1 MDEEFELY
9 LSAIANKT
17 FIQGI
22 DNLVGD
28 LVLLTLNYALYD
40 NITGREPGELATPH
54 LREIRRT
61 IYNKIIHEVE
71 NQCKRAVEREFL
83 RAKTDPSYI
92 PGTRYADRQCPLLLW
107 YKEGEE

>member
-1 MDEEFELY
+1 MGEEFELY

-40 NITGREPGELATPH
+40 NITGRA
-54 LREIRRT
+54 RR
-61 IYNKIIHEVE
+61 ISDSSFEKDSAHD
-71 NQCKRAVEREFL
+71 L
-83 RAKTDPSYI
+83 
-92 PGTRYADRQCPLLLW
+92 
-107 YKEGEE
+107 